1 MSIIFIF
8 NKITTANYTIKCNFL
23 QILLHKNNIITFHNL
38 LDFIIKILITFLKVL
53 YFIYKNIMRTLF
65 KVLRWFFYFL
75 TIVTGVVYRRGEVL
89 FEWNF
94 ELIKSILIPGY
105 LVFCGLMLWYLIAT
119 FWAWNENYKDDI
131 NKERIA
137 TRSFLIGLI
146 CWIIFALV
154 YIMTAA

>member
-1 MSIIFIF
+1 MSEF
-8 NKITTANYTIKCNFL
+8 YT
-23 QILLHKNNIITFHNL
+23 
-38 LDFIIKILITFLKVL
+38 
-53 YFIYKNIMRTLF
+53 YKQKIMRTLF

-75 TIVTGVVYRRGEVL
+75 TIVTGVVYMRGEVL